1 MTARTGAG
9 RYSARRAMVLGFG
22 GVALLVGG
30 LLGWSVFASVSG
42 AIIAAGLVEVE
53 SGNQVVEHIDGG
65 TVSEIL
71 VRNGD
76 RVRQDDV
83 LLRFSDGRLRSEE
96 SLLQAQ
102 FAELAAR
109 RNRLEAEFQS
119 AEAIVWDE
127 ELAAMATT
135 APRVHAILEGQKRLF
150 QARDAARAGEVAR
163 LRERIGQAH
172 EEITGLQAQADS
184 LDEQAALIDR
194 ELTAQ
199 RTLFDKGLT
208 RLDRLMAIERAAESL
223 KGRMGSITA
232 SIAGTRGKIAEL
244 EIQILQ
250 IDARHIEEA
259 EEQARDV
266 QAQENQVLERLASVR
281 GSLGR
286 MEVRAP
292 ASGEVFG
299 LTVFAPQEVVRPG
312 EPILQIVPEG
322 AGLVVM
328 ARLNPTDVDQV
339 YPGQDAVLRFSAFP
353 ARETPEFDGHVVR
366 VSPDAVRDAESGVSW
381 YEVELALGEPVGD
394 GAAESGAAQA
404 AETGEAPDARRLA
417 GHLVLTPGMPV
428 EAHIRTGER
437 SVMSYLVKPVTDFF
451 YRSLREE

>member
-1 MTARTGAG
+1 M
-9 RYSARRAMVLGFG
+9 
-22 GVALLVGG
+22 ALLVGG
-30 LLGWSVFASVSG
+30 LLGWSVFASISG
-42 AIIAAGLVEVE
+42 AVIASGLVEVE

-71 VRNGD
+71 VRDGD
-76 RVRQDDV
+76 RVRQGDP

-102 FAELAAR
+102 YAELAAR

-127 ELAAMATT
+127 ELAVMAATE
-135 APRVHAILEGQKRLF
+135 PRVHDILEGQKRLF

-163 LRERIGQAH
+163 LRERIGQAR
-172 EEITGLQAQADS
+172 EEIAGLQAQAAS
-184 LDEQAALIDR
+184 LDEQAVLIDR
-194 ELTAQ
+194 ELRAQ

-208 RLDRLMAIERAAESL
+208 RLDRLMAIERAAENL

-232 SIAGTRGKIAEL
+232 SIARARGKISEL

-292 ASGEVFG
+292 VSGEVFG
-299 LTVFAPQEVVRPG
+299 LAVFAPQEVVRPG

-328 ARLNPTDVDQV
+328 ARLNPIDEILTNTISHGYDDEEPHRIEIILRLEGATLVVVIVDDSRAFD
-339 YPGQDAVLRFSAFP
+339 PTLASRPDIDASAEDLDLGGLGLFLVQQMM
-353 ARETPEFDGHVVR
+353 DGVDYQRRDGCNVVTLTKSIAAAD
-366 VSPDAVRDAESGVSW
+366 SP
-381 YEVELALGEPVGD
+381 
-394 GAAESGAAQA
+394 
-404 AETGEAPDARRLA
+404 
-417 GHLVLTPGMPV
+417 
-428 EAHIRTGER
+428 
-437 SVMSYLVKPVTDFF
+437 
-451 YRSLREE
+451 

>member
-9 RYSARRAMVLGFG
+9 RFSAGRALVLGFG
-22 GVALLVGG
+22 GATVLVGG
-30 LLGWSVFASVSG
+30 LLGWSVFASIAG
-42 AIIAAGLVEVE
+42 AIIAPGLVEVE
-53 SGNQVVEHIDGG
+53 SGNRAVEHIDGG

-71 VRNGD
+71 VRDGD
-76 RVRQDDV
+76 RVRRDDV
-83 LLRFSDGRLRSEE
+83 LLRFSDGALRSEE
-96 SLLQAQ
+96 SLLEAQ
-102 FAELAAR
+102 YAELAAR
-109 RNRLEAEFQS
+109 RNRLEAEFQD
-119 AEAIVWDE
+119 AEVIGWDE
-127 ELAAMATT
+127 ELAAMAATE
-135 APRVHAILEGQKRLF
+135 PRVRDILEGQKRLF
-150 QARDAARAGEVAR
+150 EAREAARAGEVAR
-163 LRERIGQAH
+163 LRERIGQSR
-172 EEITGLQAQADS
+172 EEIAGLQAQAAS
-184 LDEQAALIDR
+184 LDEQAALTDR

-199 RTLFDKGLT
+199 RALFDKGLT
-208 RLDRLMAIERAAESL
+208 RLDRLMAIERAAENL

-232 SIAGTRGKIAEL
+232 SVARARGKIAEL

-250 IDARHIEEA
+250 IDARRVEEA

-266 QAQENQVLERLASVR
+266 QAKENQVLERLASVR

-292 ASGEVFG
+292 VAGEVFG
-299 LTVFAPQEVVRPG
+299 LAVLAPQEVVRPG
-312 EPILQIVPEG
+312 EPILQIVPED

-328 ARLNPTDVDQV
+328 ARLNPIDVDQV
-339 YPGQDAVLRFSAFP
+339 YPGQEAVLRFSAFP

-366 VSPDAVRDAESGVSW
+366 VSPDAVHDAETGVSW
-381 YEVELALGEPVGD
+381 YEVELALGEPEGAGAVA
-394 GAAESGAAQA
+394 GAAYA
-404 AETGEAPDARRLA
+404 AEEAPGATRLA